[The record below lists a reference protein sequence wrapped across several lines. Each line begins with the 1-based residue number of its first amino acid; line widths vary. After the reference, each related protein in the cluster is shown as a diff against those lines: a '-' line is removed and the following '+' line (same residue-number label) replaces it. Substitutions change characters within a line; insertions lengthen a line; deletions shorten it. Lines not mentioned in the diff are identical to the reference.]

1 MQDFK
6 DFKRSFPFASTNTGG
21 AIVGALGV
29 GALYGGY
36 RGVSRIANKKAA
48 GGTRKPGAAVS
59 ATDVIRNSST
69 RGPKKVVYGP
79 PRNPVRAP
87 RPVAADSPMASVN
100 RAMNVSD
107 KTRANVKRFAKDLR
121 NIYEIPAGG
130 LNEYGT
136 HNWENREM
144 IRDFGKLPS
153 RGNVPGNKATKTRV
167 KFARAQVS
175 SANSLP
181 AQPKIKKKAAA
192 RAKEAQF
199 RGMSE
204 RYAPSGQ
211 SMRLYP
217 RDIGGR
223 ESTGIPKDKYGEMSA
238 GEKGALRRKT
248 NKAAAAAKPVMQQG
262 MRARFGGDQPAAPK
276 VDKKPKKPTGPKVP
290 APTTVDIVP
299 QEPPKPT
306 TPKPSGAGKGK
317 GKATP
322 ATSTTVERTFQPG
335 KLPGET
341 NAQASARHKAEHAAD
356 RAAERE
362 AKKKVEPKNT
372 TKAPTSAKP
381 PTPPK
386 ETPAASGNFL
396 ESRGQSLANKQNEM
410 FAPMTKSD
418 RRAAKKLSNK
428 TAYAAGKV
436 SRKGM
441 KARFG
446 TEAAKETPPV
456 ERVTMP
462 TYTDRGQALAGRANN
477 LAASAA
483 SAPAKEKREAKKAYN
498 RYKHNASRT
507 FLTSQRKRFGPGPGG
522 TPASPS
528 KPSGPSGPS
537 KPSGFVSDYK
547 PQPASDAM
555 TRYGGWGRTA
565 RGTIRVETTP
575 EGMKHEMRSRTHRYG
590 PVSKNRL
597 KQDPN
602 TLGSPRL
609 TPISESTTG
618 MFPGT
623 PDKPATGQPHMQG
636 RGAKVVGE
644 QGNFRV
650 WQGPRR
656 TDTVVQHR
664 SGRQLNL
671 PDNPNKT
678 GKVDYS
684 AILDYANKGNNE
696 KAFLKGGWTK
706 DGRTVAG
713 KVGTRSRIAR
723 FSIGA
728 SKAGGLLS
736 AGGLFAYGVGKL
748 LGPAG
753 AIIGP
758 TNAAAAPGIPGRSYA
773 EDAAKEPNRAVRHGL
788 QRQAVTADRYRA
800 GKTRPFIE
808 PSQYKAIVKKY
819 GPSPFGNYADV
830 VNTSGAYAKKYP
842 NKRYKEKA

>member
-6 DFKRSFPFASTNTGG
+6 DFKRSFPFASTKTGG
-21 AIVGALGV
+21 TMIGAAGL
-29 GALYGGY
+29 ATLYGGY
-36 RGVSRIANKKAA
+36 LGVSKIANKKAA
-48 GGTRKPGAAVS
+48 GGTRKPRAAVS

-79 PRNPVRAP
+79 PRNPARTP

-107 KTRANVKRFAKDLR
+107 STRSSVGRIAKDLKTVPR
-121 NIYEIPAGG
+121 QLLDWGYDPSAPD
-130 LNEYGT
+130 YS
-136 HNWENREM
+136 
-144 IRDFGKLPS
+144 KLPAVS
-153 RGNVPGNKATKTRV
+153 RGGVPGQRI
-167 KFARAQVS
+167 
-175 SANSLP
+175 
-181 AQPKIKKKAAA
+181 PKPKNRGQGEAA
-192 RAKEAQF
+192 RANA
-199 RGMSE
+199 
-204 RYAPSGQ
+204 RYSG
-211 SMRLYP
+211 LTP
-217 RDIGGR
+217 
-223 ESTGIPKDKYGEMSA
+223 P
-238 GEKGALRRKT
+238 EKGALRRKT

-276 VDKKPKKPTGPKVP
+276 VDKKPKKPKKPTGPKVP

-341 NAQASARHKAEHAAD
+341 KAQASARHKAEHAAD
-356 RAAERE
+356 NAAERE

-386 ETPAASGNFL
+386 ETPPVSLVMSESDPRSPAWGAETFSPENIARRNEQKLARASNAVASNVDRPYGGT
-396 ESRGQSLANKQNEM
+396 SRLRG
-410 FAPMTKSD
+410 
-418 RRAAKKLSNK
+418 
-428 TAYAAGKV
+428 
-436 SRKGM
+436 
-441 KARFG
+441 
-446 TEAAKETPPV
+446 
-456 ERVTMP
+456 ER
-462 TYTDRGQALAGRANN
+462 LAGRANN
-477 LAASAA
+477 KAASAA

-528 KPSGPSGPS
+528 KPSSPSGPS

-555 TRYGGWGRTA
+555 TRYGGWGRTT

-664 SGRQLNL
+664 TGRQLNL

-706 DGRTVAG
+706 DGRTVTG

-753 AIIGP
+753 SIIGP
-758 TNAAAAPGIPGRSYA
+758 TNAAAAPMIPGRSYA

-788 QRQAVTADRYRA
+788 QRQAVAANRYRA
-800 GKTRPFIE
+800 GNTRPFIE

-830 VNTSGAYAKKYP
+830 VNTSGAYAKMYP
-842 NKRYKEKA
+842 NNRYKGKAINVRVF